1 MARITVEDCLKHIDN
16 RFALVHL
23 SSSRVRQ
30 LKKGA
35 RRLVYSKNKDVVESL
50 REIAAGYILSIQKDG
65 GIEEDESSLKIDV
78 PEI

>member
-65 GIEEDESSLKIDV
+65 GIEEDESSLKIDI
-78 PEI
+78 PET

>member
-65 GIEEDESSLKIDV
+65 GIEEDESSLKIAI